1 MATSHVLSGLITKYA
16 ELAGEL
22 DELRKQV
29 RDLKGSLAHIGST
42 IKIFDPNYPI
52 SQIKPKKKL
61 KVIPGLKNGDTN
73 KMTLEILRDSR
84 KPLTVSDITAMLS
97 EKLIVPLDENDRENL
112 KKRVEG
118 TIDRL
123 QSQGTVKR
131 IASIGPKSMA
141 LWELDRVG

>member
-1 MATSHVLSGLITKYA
+1 MSNSFVLSGLVSKYA

-22 DELRKQV
+22 DDLRKQV
-29 RDLKGSLAHIGST
+29 RNLENDLTHIAST
-42 IKIFDPNYPI
+42 IKVFDPHYPI
-52 SQIKPKKKL
+52 SQIRLKKKH
-61 KVIPGLKNGDTN
+61 KRIPGLKNGDTY

-97 EKLIVPLDENDRENL
+97 EKLIVPLDKSDRANL

-123 QSQGTVKR
+123 HSQGTVKR

>member
-1 MATSHVLSGLITKYA
+1 MSNSFVLSGLISKYS

-22 DELRKQV
+22 DEMRKQV
-29 RDLKGSLAHIGST
+29 RTLEGDLAHIAST
-42 IKIFDPNYPI
+42 IKIFDPHYPI
-52 SQIKPKKKL
+52 SQIKPKKVIKR
-61 KVIPGLKNGDTN
+61 IPGLKNGDTN

-97 EKLIVPLDENDRENL
+97 DKLIVPLDENDRENL
-112 KKRVEG
+112 KKRVKG